1 MKKLAVRFFA
11 VLAIAIS
18 TAVST
23 FGQNGFAYQAV
34 IRDGDGKL
42 VSNKQVEIK
51 FTLLHDGNS
60 YYAEK
65 QSVKT
70 NEYGNIQVTVGAGEK
85 LDGDYAAVPWN
96 TLDIKMS
103 VAVDVNG
110 TGEFLT
116 IGEVPIQSSPY
127 ALYAQKAGGYSS
139 AKSAVKGDEA
149 LFSVNDANGNPVFAV
164 FNSGIVVYVDD
175 TPDSN
180 RGDKALRSGFVVKG
194 RSATKDGDGTE
205 YFAVTADG
213 THIYVD
219 DPESSS
225 GNKALRSGFVVKGR
239 SATKEGEQTD
249 YLAVGGDGTTVYVDD
264 ADNNQGD
271 KALRSGF
278 VVKGRSATKDGEQAE
293 YFAANTNQ
301 TTVYV
306 DDPDSYR
313 DSADKALR
321 SGFVVKGRSATK
333 DDAEYLT
340 VGTNGTQVFIDGADS
355 TPEAD
360 KALRSGFVVKGRSAT
375 KDDETL
381 FAIEGGYT
389 RVYVDDDEDSKAL
402 RSGFV
407 VKGRSAT
414 KEEPVNYVDINGD
427 SINIQTTDFRVMEA
441 PVAAADSSEPAQPK
455 NLLTI
460 SAGNVLVDGDF
471 MVAGDVEKKVEANA
485 IDSVE
490 MPAIAKIVD
499 RADTI
504 SCSLYKPFVYGDQ
517 SDAEGYA
524 LLGIYSKGSYAKVTT
539 VDASGNM
546 VLLIDAKGNVTKR
559 QKNATVAVL
568 MAPGDSV
575 LYIRPLKTTH
585 QTISFGL
592 MKKNAT
598 QPYQYI
604 KLEAEVEAQAGVPF
618 AVNITWEGDGSVT
631 RTGSAIYGEKMVLEV
646 VPEQGNVFAGW
657 SDGNLRVKRTI
668 TVTNNVELNA
678 TFEHLN
684 CEVNVTINNNKYG
697 QVEGAGTYFYG
708 DTATLV
714 AVPNEG
720 HSFIGW
726 KGVPDSIAEK
736 DTISIVVK
744 SDLNITASFM
754 INQYTL
760 TFLTGCEPEWEPITA
775 DYGTEVGDIEAPAR
789 EGYEFADWNKDIPEF
804 IVKNDTIVAQWDTNA
819 YDITFVLGQAEW
831 VVEDVKYG
839 TLLKQIT
846 DTVKVAAKEGY
857 SFSGWQTSYT
867 TMPDN
872 AITVTGEY
880 EINKYDITFKVGE
893 TTVETISKVAYGS
906 LLKQITDT
914 VTAADKKGYTFDGW
928 QTESTTMPDSAIT
941 IKGNYTPIDY
951 TITFVTGNGEK
962 IEPITAGYE
971 TDITEKLPTNKLTM
985 VGYEFAGWSPELP
998 STMPFEG
1005 GTYVAQ
1011 WTPNRHNV
1019 TFTANGELFAE
1030 FKDVEYNSQ
1039 IPQPESNPEK
1049 EGYDFVGWN
1058 TDASATAGVTIGL
1071 MPDNDVVY
1079 YAIWS
1084 VNSYALV
1091 WNYNSGTLDETKPF
1105 TAAGQVLFGAALTAP
1120 TLSRAGYTPN
1130 GWSPSVATTM
1140 PAQDQT
1146 YTAQWTPNTNTPYT
1160 VIINKQNI
1168 DDDGYTPETIT
1179 AYGTTDTET
1188 NYEAQPITGFTA
1200 KAFNQVNISGDGFA
1214 TLTVN
1219 YDRVVKNA
1227 IWSADGAEFA
1237 KASYRYEQTIVKP
1250 ADDPTKTGHSFT
1262 GWTGFTEGTKMGTE
1276 DVTFTAEFSK
1286 NSYAVTVPT
1295 GLELTGDVPTP
1306 VNDKYLYEYQANVTF
1321 KISDGYRLTDGGTVG
1336 YTCNGTTTALTADGN
1351 GNYTF
1356 AMPDAGE
1363 NGVEITATGLTQYY
1377 TVTFV
1382 TGDGASTIDPVTVNS
1397 GQTVAQPENPTRDGY
1412 TFRRWMIGT
1421 EEYNFSSAVTS
1432 SFELTAEWAM
1442 TTFYVDGTTG
1452 GNGTAASP
1460 LASIAD
1466 AVAAIN
1472 TVNYKTDYTIVV
1484 KGKLSGSQSI
1494 ADEPVY
1500 ENPDDPDDKGDIVGY
1515 NPINADTLI
1524 LTGESVTSGGT
1535 TTEPAIDAGW
1545 EYVNTGTDDWGNPI
1559 YNWRNVYEE
1568 TASQAPALT
1577 ISTATPVK
1585 ITNLTITR
1593 GYDIKGGGIYIMDAD
1608 TVILGDGVKITNNS
1622 ADDYNE
1628 DNLPYGG
1635 GVYAKA
1641 NNSKTALTILA
1652 GAEISNNY
1660 ATCGGG
1666 ICVEAT
1672 EGKVALVTMQGGTIK
1687 NNTSDYHSNL
1697 HIGGGGVLAIGQN
1710 AKFIMN
1716 GGAVDGN
1723 TAAGYGGGVC
1733 VCDGAEFIMNGG
1745 SSVVNNTSGEED
1757 DYNSTTGCG
1766 GGVLVNGAT
1775 NDATFTMNG
1784 GSITGNHSYAYNNNI
1799 GGGGV
1804 CVYEEG
1810 NFEMQKGTIEN
1821 NDAIL
1826 GGGVYV
1832 CATSTQFD
1840 MKGGNIAGNHA
1851 EYGGNGVY
1859 MKYYNSQTGY
1869 FQMSGTAIV
1878 DANNDIYLD
1887 NNNGYVF
1894 IHVGEFTFENETEI
1908 TKVATITP
1916 ASYAQ
1921 PVLMFAN
1928 QDLATQDNCNRFAIT
1943 PNGGA
1948 TYGLNP
1954 QPWGDT
1960 PVGTL
1965 YQTAFG
1971 VTFYME
1977 LSEEPVETLTVKYN
1991 NTVPLSDELNN
2002 PTKDH
2007 YQFLGWYKV
2016 TYTSNGPVIADEPFD
2031 FSELITSNTTL
2042 VAQWEQTEAVVTF
2055 YRECRA
2061 TGSLG
2066 NMSVVGESCG
2076 TPLIVSIGEKIPVN
2090 AIPTPDSVGYD
2101 FVDWYLV
2108 KGADKNGVEYEESP
2122 FNFTERQITG
2132 DIELCATWKPKPI
2145 YVSEKTPDDANA
2157 ALGTEAHPYRT
2168 IAEACAAMTS
2178 NEKYTIVI
2186 DGMLTSPQSITS
2198 KTNVT
2203 IKGKNELVDGVPQ
2216 DGIDLTGN
2224 TSGKSALYIT
2234 SEYITLQNLK
2244 LTGAT
2249 LSGEGDDSKGAL
2261 SINAGYV
2268 TLSDGLLITGNRYAD
2283 NAAEKTGGGVYI
2295 STTANTYIEGSVKV
2309 AEDNDVYMKA
2319 YYNSNTGAISN
2330 WAKLYVKGALTNDPA
2345 ATITPAEYITN
2356 RPKYVNILS
2365 TADQSLKNEFSKIAV
2380 TPQVVNDLVCCWK
2393 VNTSSYLERI
2403 TTATFN
2409 YNDGSGRI
2417 VGVPVDAEGK
2427 ITPPT
2432 NPTRDGYAF
2441 AGWYESVDN
2450 TTTNLSSDAFD
2461 FDDAI
2466 SSDVLIVAK
2475 WTQTTFYVKP
2485 QDAGGNNSNDGLTS
2499 GTALASIITALNK
2512 IKNGSD
2518 DSEIEYT
2525 IKIVGQLTEDVELDS
2540 DWDDIAGKITFEG
2553 ATEYEGYEPEDVI
2566 TGSGANPVF
2575 KIETSAPIVIANLKI
2590 TGGSSMLGGGIY
2602 LNAEDADVTL
2612 DNGALITNNTATGGF
2627 GGGGVNIQD
2636 GKLTMLDGSTITGN
2650 QTTGGT
2656 SGGGVQ
2662 LDGGTLDMQGG
2673 EIYGNTA
2680 DGSFGSDV
2688 YFSSGTL
2695 LLSGAPV
2702 IGELYLDNENIE
2714 LTENLTRGASINIVP
2729 SDYDEP
2735 TLDVEGLSYTTL
2747 LTAASGVSVADNIE
2761 YFDIIQPSDGK
2772 NWIIAIS
2779 EENEGFLSY
2788 ECTVTTDGEVHTV
2801 KCGTKM
2807 DDPGEPSDKP
2817 YGVDEESEFVGW
2829 FKDGVRFDFEN
2840 DYVMEDIE
2848 LTSLW
2853 VKPQSTLYVTPGYEG
2868 GNSDGTATAPFV
2880 SIQDALDAIYLFN
2893 KSDWDYTI
2901 NVNGYVQNQVV
2912 IGDLPANSIKLLG
2925 VGDGGGI
2932 SIPAYGSMP
2941 LSIET
2946 EVPVVLQNFKVSI
2959 AGYVGHSVSGATA
2972 VAIGSGADVTFAE
2985 GTEIDGNN
2993 AGANSEKAGVVVKG
3007 KLTMSGNAKIHGFIM
3022 TTSSNNGY
3030 ICGGGVWVEN
3040 GELVMEGTSSI
3051 YDCRT
3056 NDNNNNPND
3065 NDYNHAGGG
3074 GIRIQ
3079 SGTVTMRGDSKIYNC
3094 SAKYLGGAVGIQGG
3108 SFTMNGD
3115 ASISGCSTDNDKKCA
3130 VHVHSGTFTMNGGS
3144 ISSNTGHGVW
3154 VDAYIREWGGI
3165 YYPNNGTF
3173 VMTNGTISGN
3183 SGDGVEVSG
3192 STKDVYE
3199 AKAVFDMRGGTISGN
3214 TGHGVNVL
3222 AEKNVDT
3229 DKVDAGTFKMSG
3241 SASIDDVYLGY
3252 NQVGGNQLQ
3261 TRITI
3266 TGQLAAG
3273 TRAVI
3278 TPGNYSEGAQVL
3290 ELGAGVTST
3299 SLDAECGKFAV
3310 TPNGGAVDWIVNTN
3324 GYLQIYKPEGG
3335 LGGKFSVGDD
3345 KQVYFSQGNLQYQ
3358 ASTQAWQFAENQ
3370 WEHIGNNPGN
3380 TVTGEARATQSDW
3393 IDLFGWGTS
3402 GHNNDPYMTDQTGN
3416 YGDGANDIAGTQYD
3430 WGVKN
3435 AISNGGNVANKWRTL
3450 TSGEWTYLLKT
3461 RTTSSGLRYAM
3472 AQVQGV
3478 NGLVLLPDNWST
3490 STYTFSS
3497 TNPSISNENW
3507 SKIEAA
3513 GAVFLPVTGYRMVY
3527 EMYYADL
3534 YGNYWSSST
3543 TSGSTTNAGGI
3554 CFDANDLT
3562 NDDSFSRYFGR
3573 AVRLVQDVVEEN
3585 GGDDGITLYVSP
3597 DGDDN
3602 YDGTTRLQAVKT
3614 FEQALSLMTEAKPY
3628 TIELVEGDF
3637 TQEVQTLTD
3646 DSDVNATKITIDGKG
3661 KKISLSSSEPL
3672 LKITTEIP
3680 VEIKNLEISGNTSGG
3695 GGLYVEGS
3703 NCTVTL
3709 GEGTKIINNNAGS
3722 GGGVR
3727 NEGQLIID
3735 GAEISGNTAT
3745 DDGGGIY
3752 VEYDGKIDMRSGSIS
3767 NNTAGRSGGGIYFYG
3782 STVTLTGGT
3791 ISGNIANGDGGG
3803 AIYAGCQSTFS
3814 MGGSVYIPAGA
3825 TVAGAPVTGYG
3836 KNDVLLDYYEDYGH
3850 MDIRIVSN
3858 LTAEASV
3865 VATITPTDYSG
3876 GYAVVRGYNIQ
3887 TSSNDNG
3894 LLEANYNKFAV
3905 TPQTKDEEG
3914 ETLDTPVVW
3923 YVDSE
3928 GKLTTTNPNP

>member
-42 VSNKQVEIK
+42 VSNKQVEVK

-139 AKSAVKGDEA
+139 AKSAAKGDEA

-180 RGDKALRSGFVVKG
+180 RGDKALRRGFVVKG

-219 DPESSS
+219 DPESNSS
-225 GNKALRSGFVVKGR
+225 NKALRSGFVVKGR

-249 YLAVGGDGTTVYVDD
+249 YLAVGGDGTTVYVDEET
-264 ADNNQGD
+264 D

-306 DDPDSYR
+306 DDAPDSYR
-313 DSADKALR
+313 ESDKALR

-340 VGTNGTQVFIDGADS
+340 VGTNGTQVFVDGADS
-355 TPEAD
+355 TSEAD

-414 KEEPVNYVDINGD
+414 KDEPVNYVDINGD

-441 PVAAADSSEPAQPK
+441 PVAANADSGESSQPK

-575 LYIRPLKTTH
+575 LYIRPLKATH

-631 RTGSAIYGEKMVLEV
+631 KTGSAVYGEKMVLEV

-760 TFLTGCEPEWEPITA
+760 TFVTGCEPEWKPITA

-804 IVKNDTIVAQWDTNA
+804 IVKNDTIVALWDTNV
-819 YDITFVLGQAEW
+819 YDITFVLGQVEW

-893 TTVETISKVAYGS
+893 TTVETISKVAYGT

-914 VTAADKKGYTFDGW
+914 VKAADKKGYTFDGW

-1011 WTPNRHNV
+1011 WVANKHNV
-1019 TFTANGELFAE
+1019 TFMVNGEQFVE
-1030 FKDVEYNSQ
+1030 FKDVEYNTQ
-1039 IPQPESNPEK
+1039 ITVPENNPEK
-1049 EGYDFVGWN
+1049 EGHEFVGWN
-1058 TDASATAGVTIGL
+1058 TDASATAGVTIGQ
-1071 MPDNDVVY
+1071 MPDNDIVY

-1084 VNSYALV
+1084 VKSYALA
-1091 WNYNSGTLDETKPF
+1091 WNYNSGILDETKPF
-1105 TAAGQVLFGAALTAP
+1105 TAAGQVTFGTALTAP
-1120 TLSRAGYTPN
+1120 TLSRAGYTLN
-1130 GWSPSVATTM
+1130 GWSPSVASTM
-1140 PAQDQT
+1140 PAQNQT
-1146 YTAQWTPNTNTPYT
+1146 YTAQWTANTNTPYT

-1214 TLTVN
+1214 MLTVN

-1237 KASYRYEQTIVKP
+1237 KASYRYEQTIEKP
-1250 ADDPTKTGHSFT
+1250 ADDPTKTGHSFI

-1321 KISDGYRLTDGGTVG
+1321 KISDGYRLTDGGTVD
-1336 YTCNGTTTALTADGN
+1336 YTCNGTTTTLTADGN

-1382 TGDGASTIDPVTVNS
+1382 TGNGASTIDAVTVNS
-1397 GQTVAQPENPTRDGY
+1397 GQTIAQPENPTRNGY
-1412 TFRRWMIGT
+1412 TFLRWLNGT
-1421 EEYNFSSAVTS
+1421 DEYNFSSAVTS
-1432 SFELTAEWAM
+1432 SFELTADWAM

-1452 GNGTAASP
+1452 GDGTAASP

-1484 KGKLSGSQSI
+1484 KGKLSGNQSI
-1494 ADEPVY
+1494 AGEPIY
-1500 ENPDDPDDKGDIVGY
+1500 QYPDDPDDKGNILGY
-1515 NPINADTLI
+1515 NQITINADTLI
-1524 LTGESVTSGGT
+1524 LIGESVTSGST
-1535 TTEPAIDAGW
+1535 TTDPAIDAGW
-1545 EYVNTGTDDWGNPI
+1545 EYYDTGETYYGNPI
-1559 YNWRNVYEE
+1559 YNWRNVYDEN
-1568 TASQAPALT
+1568 ASQAPALT

-1608 TVILGDGVKITNNS
+1608 SVILGDGVKITNNS
-1622 ADDYNE
+1622 ADDNDE

-1635 GVYAKA
+1635 GVYVKA

-1652 GAEISNNY
+1652 GAEISNNT

-1687 NNTSDYHSNL
+1687 NNTSYYHSNL
-1697 HIGGGGVLAIGQN
+1697 NTGGGGVLATGQN

-1716 GGAVDGN
+1716 GGTVDGN
-1723 TAAGYGGGVC
+1723 IAAGYGGGVC
-1733 VCDGAEFIMNGG
+1733 VSDGAEFVMNEGA
-1745 SSVVNNTSGEED
+1745 SVVNNTSREEGND
-1757 DYNSTTGCG
+1757 CTIGCG

-1775 NDATFTMNG
+1775 FTMKG
-1784 GSITGNHSYAYNNNI
+1784 GSIAGNHSYAVDSWNYGALVHNI

-1804 CVYEEG
+1804 CVYEDG
-1810 NFEMQKGTIEN
+1810 NFEMQNGTIEN
-1821 NDAIL
+1821 NDAIV

-1832 CATSTQFD
+1832 CATSTGFD
-1840 MKGGNIAGNHA
+1840 MKGGNITGNHA
-1851 EYGGNGVY
+1851 ESEGNGVY
-1859 MKYYNSQTGY
+1859 MIFVNCENRTG
-1869 FQMSGTAIV
+1869 FQMSGTAII
-1878 DANNDIYLD
+1878 DANNDVYLD
-1887 NNNGYVF
+1887 NNSSY
-1894 IHVGEFTFENETEI
+1894 IQVGAFTFENETEI

-1916 ASYAQ
+1916 ASYSY
-1921 PVLMFAN
+1921 PVLKFDS
-1928 QDLATQDNCNRFAIT
+1928 QDLATQDNCNRFAVT
-1943 PNGGA
+1943 PNFGA
-1948 TYGLNP
+1948 TYEVYPQVVESICIGLL
-1954 QPWGDT
+1954 Q
-1960 PVGTL
+1960 
-1965 YQTAFG
+1965 QTAFG

-1977 LSEEPVETLTVKYN
+1977 LSEEPVETLTIEPNK
-1991 NTVPLSDELNN
+1991 TVPQSEVPNV
-2002 PTKDH
+2002 TKDD
-2007 YQFLGWYKV
+2007 YKFLGWFRV
-2016 TYTSNGPVIADEPFD
+2016 TYPSGSNKPVIDGEPFNFD
-2031 FSELITSNTTL
+2031 EAITSNTTL
-2042 VAQWEQTEAVVTF
+2042 VAQWE
-2055 YRECRA
+2055 R
-2061 TGSLG
+2061 L
-2066 NMSVVGESCG
+2066 
-2076 TPLIVSIGEKIPVN
+2076 
-2090 AIPTPDSVGYD
+2090 
-2101 FVDWYLV
+2101 
-2108 KGADKNGVEYEESP
+2108 P
-2122 FNFTERQITG
+2122 F
-2132 DIELCATWKPKPI
+2132 
-2145 YVSEKTPDDANA
+2145 YVSEKTPADANA
-2157 ALGTEAHPYRT
+2157 ALGTEAHPYTT
-2168 IAEACAAMTS
+2168 IAAACADMTGS
-2178 NEKYTIVI
+2178 TEKYTIVI

-2203 IKGKNELVDGVPQ
+2203 IKGKNELVNGVPQ

-2244 LTGAT
+2244 LTGAV

-2268 TLSDGLLITGNRYAD
+2268 TLSDGLLITGNKYAD
-2283 NAAEKTGGGVYI
+2283 NAAEKTGSGVYI
-2295 STTANTYIEGSVKV
+2295 NTTRDTYIKGSVKV
-2309 AEDNDVYMKA
+2309 ADDNDVYMVVL
-2319 YYNSNTGAISN
+2319 YNSQGNPGN
-2330 WAKLYVKGALTNDPA
+2330 WAKLAIRGELTNNPA
-2345 ATITPAEYITN
+2345 ATITPALY
-2356 RPKYVNILS
+2356 PYDGFDPYFVFV
-2365 TADQSLKNEFSKIAV
+2365 LKDNSIDYNALKPETVKFAV
-2380 TPQVVNDLVCCWK
+2380 TPQESEGKVYYWNLVEPDASN
-2393 VNTSSYLERI
+2393 VRAYLDRV

-2417 VGVPVDAEGK
+2417 VGVPVNAEGM
-2427 ITPPT
+2427 ITPPA
-2432 NPTRDGYAF
+2432 NPTNIDGYVF
-2441 AGWYESVDN
+2441 VGWYESVAG
-2450 TTTNLSSDAFD
+2450 TTTTLFPDPFNFD
-2461 FDDAI
+2461 IPI
-2466 SSDVLIVAK
+2466 SSDKLIVAK

-2499 GTALASIITALNK
+2499 GTALASIGTALNK
-2512 IKNGSD
+2512 ITGEYHDTKLD
-2518 DSEIEYT
+2518 YT

-2540 DWDDIAGKITFEG
+2540 DWDDIAELITFEG
-2553 ATEYEGYEPEDVI
+2553 ATENDGYEPEDMI
-2566 TGSGANPVF
+2566 IGSGNNPVF

-2590 TGGSSMLGGGIY
+2590 TSGSSMSGGGIY

-2612 DNGALITNNTATGGF
+2612 DKGALITNNTATGGY
-2627 GGGGVNIQD
+2627 GGGVDIQK

-2650 QTTGGT
+2650 QATGGT

-2673 EIYGNTA
+2673 EIYDNTT
-2680 DGSFGSDV
+2680 DGGFGSDV

-2695 LLSGAPV
+2695 SMSGATV
-2702 IGELYLDNENIE
+2702 IGELYLDNESIE
-2714 LTENLTRGASINIVP
+2714 LTENLTNGASINIVP
-2729 SDYDEP
+2729 SYYDEP

-2747 LTAASGVSVADNIE
+2747 LTAASGVSVADNIK
-2761 YFDIIQPSDGK
+2761 YFDIIQPGDDK
-2772 NWIIAIS
+2772 TWIIVVS

-2807 DDPGEPSDKP
+2807 DDPGEPEMPD
-2817 YGVDEESEFVGW
+2817 GVDVESDFVGW

-3040 GELVMEGTSSI
+3040 GELVMEGTSLI

-3056 NDNNNNPND
+3056 NDSNNNPND

-3079 SGTVTMRGDSKIYNC
+3079 SGTVTMSGDSKIYNC

-3108 SFTMNGD
+3108 SFTMNDD
-3115 ASISGCSTDNDKKCA
+3115 ASISDCSSDNEKCA

-3144 ISSNTGHGVW
+3144 ISGNTSHGVW
-3154 VDAYIREWGGI
+3154 VDAYVREWGSN

-3173 VMTNGTISGN
+3173 VMTGGTISNN

-3199 AKAVFDMRGGTISGN
+3199 AKAVFDMSGGTISGN

-3222 AEKNVDT
+3222 AQMNVDT
-3229 DKVDAGTFKMSG
+3229 KKVDAGTFKMSG
-3241 SASIDDVYLGY
+3241 SVSIDDVYLGY
-3252 NQVGGNQLQ
+3252 NQIDGNQLQ

-3266 TGQLAAG
+3266 TGQLADG

-3278 TPGNYSEGAQVL
+3278 TPGNYSAGAQVL

-3310 TPNGGAVDWIVNTN
+3310 APNGGVEWAVNADGKLEQTSPV
-3324 GYLQIYKPEGG
+3324 GAIY
-3335 LGGKFSVGDD
+3335 GKFSVGGD

-3358 ASTQAWQFAENQ
+3358 ASTQTWHFAENQ
-3370 WEHIGNNPGN
+3370 YSCIGADNQNIGVQTYN
-3380 TVTGEARATQSDW
+3380 GW
-3393 IDLFGWGTS
+3393 IDLFGWNTANSPTNASTDDSEYS
-3402 GHNNDPYMTDQTGN
+3402 GDF
-3416 YGDGANDIAGTQYD
+3416 ID
-3430 WGVKN
+3430 WGTN
-3435 AISNGGNVANKWRTL
+3435 TISNGGNGQWRTL
-3450 TSGEWTYLLKT
+3450 TFDEWQNLLGRNKHWRAT
-3461 RTTSSGLRYAM
+3461 VAFGGSLY
-3472 AQVQGV
+3472 
-3478 NGLVLLPDNWST
+3478 NGLVIMPDSWNGTVPIGDGYIET
-3490 STYTFSS
+3490 SNFDVLA
-3497 TNPSISNENW
+3497 NE
-3507 SKIEAA
+3507 
-3513 GAVFLPVTGYRMVY
+3513 GAVFLPAAGYRTGTTVGD
-3527 EMYYADL
+3527 A
-3534 YGNYWSSST
+3534 GSGGGYWSATANGSDDARYVAYDALDMYLDYSLGSS
-3543 TSGSTTNAGGI
+3543 
-3554 CFDANDLT
+3554 
-3562 NDDSFSRYFGR
+3562 YGR
-3573 AVRLVQDVVEEN
+3573 SVRLVQDVVEEN
-3585 GGDDGITLYVSP
+3585 GGGDDGITLYVDP

-3628 TIELVEGDF
+3628 TIALVEGNF
-3637 TQEVQTLTD
+3637 TQEVQTLND
-3646 DSDVNATKITIDGKG
+3646 DSGVNATKITIDGKG
-3661 KKISLSSSEPL
+3661 YKISLSASEPL

-3791 ISGNIANGDGGG
+3791 ISDNIANGNDGDGGG
-3803 AIYAGCQSTFS
+3803 AIYAGCQSTFN
-3814 MGGSVYIPAGA
+3814 MGGSIYIPAGA

-3876 GYAVVRGYNIQ
+3876 EYAVVRGYNIQ

-3905 TPQTKDEEG
+3905 TPQTKDEG
-3914 ETLDTPVVW
+3914 EVLDTPVVW